1 MKNLFFTLA
10 CLIILGQAFA
20 QQSNGENGIS
30 AFIRSSLETSSP
42 DQRPAAMG
50 TELYSSVVIHRFYGE
65 RSFQPA
71 WIRDGR
77 IPEIAYE
84 MRYEIGQ
91 SKFDG
96 LNPTDYHFEVL
107 NEYFSRFEAAKKQG
121 KSLSNPELAA
131 VDVLLTDAFIMLGS
145 HLSLGKLDPE
155 NLKTDWN
162 IQRNATELSLDVRL
176 SEALGGVGIRKTL
189 QTLYPSFVIYRK
201 MRDGLR
207 ELYDDMERFE
217 KRPFAQWK
225 PLNTEKSIKPDE
237 SSPMMPEIRKR
248 LYFWGYVDAYETV
261 EDKVFDAELVA
272 GIKKLQRRHGMEPDG
287 VIGQGTIQ
295 ALNQTPKMLI
305 RTAAVNLER
314 LRWLPDTLKD
324 SELILVNTAN
334 FQLDFLHNRDT
345 VFTSK
350 VIVGK
355 SYHATPQFSA
365 EMSYIVFSPTWTVP
379 TSITRTEIIPAVKKN
394 RNYLASKNMKLLN
407 SSGGVVDP
415 ASIDWAKVNP
425 KTFPY
430 TVRQEP
436 GESNSL
442 GLAKFMFP
450 NKHSVYI
457 HDTPS
462 RSLFEREDRAL
473 SHGCIRIQ
481 RPFDFAKFL
490 LSHDPTWTDERIRE
504 AMRQPKEVTV
514 TLNRKIPVAI
524 IYMTYW
530 ANGGGEMYFRKDIYG
545 RDAEI
550 AKALK
555 QSKGIKSG
563 I

>member
-1 MKNLFFTLA
+1 MKNLFLSLTWLLLF
-10 CLIILGQAFA
+10 GQAFA
-20 QQSNGENGIS
+20 QQSNGQNGI
-30 AFIRSSLETSSP
+30 AGYIRSSLETYSP
-42 DQRPAAMG
+42 EQRPAVMG
-50 TELYSSVVIHRFYGE
+50 TELYSTVVIHRFYGE
-65 RSFQPA
+65 RNFQPA
-71 WIRDGR
+71 WIKDGK
-77 IPEIAYE
+77 IPELAYE

-96 LNPTDYHFEVL
+96 LNPVDYHFAPL
-107 NEYFSRFEAAKKQG
+107 NDYFSRFEAAKKQG
-121 KSLSNPELAA
+121 KTLPENELAA
-131 VDVLLTDAFIMLGS
+131 VDVLLTDAFIMMGS
-145 HLSLGKLDPE
+145 HLSLGKVDPE
-155 NLKTDWN
+155 NLKTSWN
-162 IQRNATELSLDVRL
+162 IQRNAPELVLDRRL
-176 SEALGGVGIRKTL
+176 EEALNGGGIRKSL
-189 QTLYPSFVIYRK
+189 QALYPSFVIYRK
-201 MRDGLR
+201 MREGLR

-225 PLNTEKSIKPDE
+225 PLKTDKSIKPDE
-237 SSPMMPEIRKR
+237 SNPMMPEIRKR

-261 EDKVFDAELVA
+261 EDKVYDAELVV

-295 ALNQTPKMLI
+295 ALNQTPEMLI

-314 LRWLPDTLKD
+314 LRWLPDTIKD

-407 SSGGVVDP
+407 SSGGIVDP

-490 LSHDPTWTDERIRE
+490 LSHDPTWTDERIRQ

-530 ANGGGEMYFRKDIYG
+530 ANGGGEMFFRSDIYG

-555 QSKGIKSG
+555 ESKGIKSG

>member
-1 MKNLFFTLA
+1 MKNLFLSLA
-10 CLIILGQAFA
+10 WLLLFGQAFA
-20 QQSNGENGIS
+20 QQSNGQNGI
-30 AFIRSSLETSSP
+30 AGYIRSSLETYSP
-42 DQRPAAMG
+42 EQRPAVMG
-50 TELYSSVVIHRFYGE
+50 TELYSTVVIHRFYGE
-65 RSFQPA
+65 RNFQPA
-71 WIRDGR
+71 WIKDGK
-77 IPEIAYE
+77 IPELAYE

-96 LNPTDYHFEVL
+96 LNPVDYHFAAL
-107 NEYFSRFEAAKKQG
+107 NDYFSRFEAAKKQG
-121 KSLSNPELAA
+121 KTLPENELAA
-131 VDVLLTDAFIMLGS
+131 VDVLLTDAFIMMGS
-145 HLSLGKLDPE
+145 HLSLGKVDPE
-155 NLKTDWN
+155 NLKTSWN
-162 IQRNATELSLDVRL
+162 IQRNAPELVLDRRL
-176 SEALGGVGIRKTL
+176 EEALNGSGIRKSL
-189 QTLYPSFVIYRK
+189 QALYPSFVIYRK
-201 MRDGLR
+201 MREGLR

-225 PLNTEKSIKPDE
+225 PLKTDKSIKPDE
-237 SSPMMPEIRKR
+237 SNPMMPEIRKR

-261 EDKVFDAELVA
+261 EDKVYDAELVV

-295 ALNQTPKMLI
+295 ALNQTPEMLI

-314 LRWLPDTLKD
+314 LRWLPDTIKD

-407 SSGGVVDP
+407 SSGGIVDP

-490 LSHDPTWTDERIRE
+490 LSHDPTWTDERIRQ

-530 ANGGGEMYFRKDIYG
+530 ANGGGEMFFRSDIYG

-555 QSKGIKSG
+555 ESKGIKSG